1 MLPAAIVTT
10 HVPSSSPGLTL
21 TSESLRRNVMNNR
34 KGSETA
40 SALALGA
47 RGGTKLRSTQLNDR
61 DRLQLDALLLW
72 LLPLLLR
79 PHTGER
85 MSESRR

>member
-1 MLPAAIVTT
+1 
-10 HVPSSSPGLTL
+10 
-21 TSESLRRNVMNNR
+21 MNNL

-40 SALALGA
+40 STLVLGVRA
-47 RGGTKLRSTQLNDR
+47 GTKLRSTQFNDP

-72 LLPLLLR
+72 LLLLLR

>member
-1 MLPAAIVTT
+1 MY
-10 HVPSSSPGLTL
+10 
-21 TSESLRRNVMNNR
+21 NR

-40 SALALGA
+40 STLVLGA
-47 RGGTKLRSTQLNDR
+47 RGGTKFGSTQDNDH

-72 LLPLLLR
+72 LLLLLR

>member
-1 MLPAAIVTT
+1 
-10 HVPSSSPGLTL
+10 
-21 TSESLRRNVMNNR
+21 MNNR

-40 SALALGA
+40 STLALGA
-47 RGGTKLRSTQLNDR
+47 RGGTKFRSTQDNDP

-72 LLPLLLR
+72 LLLLLLR